1 MWPLKLDMTRDESRG
16 MLRRLELDTYSSVMS
31 TFRAQGA
38 LCKEKARILEE
49 LRKLLHISQDRHKAE
64 ARRVA
69 NDERLTT
76 VAEIIS
82 GPNSTQDWSR
92 EGRRTFPIL
101 PRTAPYTALSY
112 IANTVCEQITREN
125 SKLPHPFE
133 TSQNRLQKEQ
143 QQEEERKQK
152 LLQLEQQTKQEAQ
165 KAAAAAVVPIEI
177 KEELDEPVVAGP
189 PPPAVAMPVVE
200 PASNAVHPPVVTA
213 DPFVEA
219 ANKSYINNDL
229 KRSYPVEP
237 VPALSSPVPIDDDS
251 PLRKKPQLY
260 QELQKQEP
268 LMAPQSPIVTF
279 HQQFPPQQIPVGQG
293 PMSPHKNLTSP
304 NNFGMTPVPMPPNM
318 NNTNININI
327 NNNNFNP
334 KPVQAR
340 NSNKN
345 TERPRKTSVSKKN
358 QNKTKTPYQTN
369 KQAGGKANKNSIAQQ
384 QLQQAQMM
392 PGGPNVAP
400 GKGHKGNNSANS
412 PHLIHSY
419 ASPLL
424 PYEIPQQQPQL
435 VGATA
440 EISNEPLQL
449 QKHLT
454 SNAVYQPNQQTQQYG
469 MTPIKSA
476 PYTGS
481 YQQSMASMP
490 ASMQHQILP
499 SSKKDIQYNL
509 TKLNPTHSSSASM
522 KNNVNIPL
530 KQSGGSSSIMQ
541 GKGHP
546 LFNYQKKSPSKNVLI
561 PTSSAAA
568 ALASLGIP
576 KNIQPRKDVPKFRE
590 PDPSVNPADIPNPKI
605 IFSTSHH
612 QEPPAIAPKSSG
624 SQITILDQI
633 TLHPPHTIVPSTSV
647 GTGLTITPSQSIV
660 PVTHITPAAVPSS
673 PGTSPLA
680 GGKVI
685 TPPVGTIPANKL
697 VTIKGPNLAGFTP
710 VKSGSKLSVHKL
722 QLMPISSQPGGTK
735 NNVIVLPAKGGTL
748 NPGQKITIPR
758 SVVDPSTIISPPKV
772 IVQQQPDLNNIVLL
786 DLASEQ
792 NKLKTTT
799 QPKSVIT
806 EDTPVDIV
814 STPLD
819 VVTGAVKLQELKGF
833 LSPASSSGTSTTA
846 SPLTEKMVKPQQP
859 NNSNAS
865 KATKFEADSTA
876 PGPSVVPIPKKTKAN
891 HQPRGSTSVAALSK
905 KTKATTAAASST
917 TPAGREPTSAS
928 TARNPAMSSSTDWE
942 LELDQANQATNS
954 KPTPNPPPKVTQK
967 STARSTVA
975 TLPVTTPIPK
985 STSATPS
992 TIPINKKAQPQP
1004 LSSSSISSTS
1014 SNASSPVVVEQ
1025 QAVSSD
1031 VVVMPQRIA
1040 TQQHQQRAPPPVTPV
1055 GQKIALPAA
1064 LTTSPPNERSSDD
1077 TSATDSANAEEDPD
1091 PEYPAFREAT
1101 SESDDD
1107 YEHFNAVIEEDPDPE
1122 DAEDIHGERVE
1133 IVNVGYDTSRALI
1146 ADLEDTSGGIPTTA
1160 TAAMVVEEDDR
1171 NGGGGGSG
1179 CGPGT
1184 INPSSM
1190 NFVQYIEEADVG
1202 VGELV
1207 VDANGGGAV
1216 EESTSGGAANGTRN
1230 ITFEMV
1236 EIDSEGNKHTRTMSY
1251 EEALAEGNI
1260 MTEEDVKGGSSSG
1273 SSSGGGL
1280 VKGKTKSNS

>member
-1 MWPLKLDMTRDESRG
+1 MYCPKLFIFFPS
-16 MLRRLELDTYSSVMS
+16 
-31 TFRAQGA
+31 
-38 LCKEKARILEE
+38 
-49 LRKLLHISQDRHKAE
+49 
-64 ARRVA
+64 
-69 NDERLTT
+69 
-76 VAEIIS
+76 IS

-152 LLQLEQQTKQEAQ
+152 LLLEQAKLAQ
-165 KAAAAAVVPIEI
+165 AAVPIEI
-177 KEELDEPVVAGP
+177 KEEADEPMVAAL
-189 PPPAVAMPVVE
+189 PAAAPVAE
-200 PASNAVHPPVVTA
+200 PAPNVVHPPVVTA

-229 KRSYPVEP
+229 KRSYPIEP
-237 VPALSSPVPIDDDS
+237 LPALSSPVPIDDDS

-268 LMAPQSPIVTF
+268 LMPPQSPIVTF
-279 HQQFPPQQIPVGQG
+279 HQQFPTQQQQIPAIAAAPG

-304 NNFGMTPVPMPPNM
+304 NNFGMAPMVPMPQNM
-318 NNTNININI
+318 S
-327 NNNNFNP
+327 NNNFNNP
-334 KPVQAR
+334 KSAQGR

-345 TERPRKTSVSKKN
+345 TERPRKSSVSKKN

-369 KQAGGKANKNSIAQQ
+369 KQAGGKANKNSIAQAQMQ
-384 QLQQAQMM
+384 QQQQMM
-392 PGGPNVAP
+392 PEGPIVAP
-400 GKGHKGNNSANS
+400 GKSQKGNNNNSANS

-419 ASPLL
+419 ASPLI
-424 PYEIPQQQPQL
+424 PYEIPQQHQPQL

-440 EISNEPLQL
+440 EVPHEPLQL

-454 SNAVYQPNQQTQQYG
+454 SNAVYQPNQQYG

-476 PYTGS
+476 PYTGP
-481 YQQSMASMP
+481 YQQPMASMLAP
-490 ASMQHQILP
+490 NPVYGQQHQILP

-509 TKLNPTHSSSASM
+509 TKLNPTNSS

-530 KQSGGSSSIMQ
+530 KQSGGSSSSSLMQ

-568 ALASLGIP
+568 ALASFGIP

-612 QEPPAIAPKSSG
+612 QEPQAIAPKSSG

-647 GTGLTITPSQSIV
+647 GTGLTITPSQTIG

-680 GGKVI
+680 TGGKMI
-685 TPPVGTIPANKL
+685 TPPIGTIPANKL

-722 QLMPISSQPGGTK
+722 QLMPIGGQPGGNK

-758 SVVDPSTIISPPKV
+758 SSVTSVVDPATIISPPKV

-859 NNSNAS
+859 NSSAS

-876 PGPSVVPIPKKTKAN
+876 PGPSVSVPIPKKTKAN

-917 TPAGREPTSAS
+917 TTAGSDPT

-942 LELDQANQATNS
+942 LELDQANQATNT
-954 KPTPNPPPKVTQK
+954 KHPTQPNPPPKVTQK
-967 STARSTVA
+967 SSSRSTIPS
-975 TLPVTTPIPK
+975 LPVTNPPIPK
-985 STSATPS
+985 STTATPS
-992 TIPINKKAQPQP
+992 TGATSKKAAQP

-1025 QAVSSD
+1025 QD
-1031 VVVMPQRIA
+1031 VQRIA
-1040 TQQHQQRAPPPVTPV
+1040 AAAQQPRVTAPPPPPVTPV
-1055 GQKIALPAA
+1055 AQKIVLPAA
-1064 LTTSPPNERSSDD
+1064 LTTTTTSSPPNERSSDD

-1133 IVNVGYDTSRALI
+1133 IVNVGYA
-1146 ADLEDTSGGIPTTA
+1146 
-1160 TAAMVVEEDDR
+1160 
-1171 NGGGGGSG
+1171 
-1179 CGPGT
+1179 
-1184 INPSSM
+1184 
-1190 NFVQYIEEADVG
+1190 IEE
-1202 VGELV
+1202 ECCK
-1207 VDANGGGAV
+1207 GAKYC
-1216 EESTSGGAANGTRN
+1216 EDRAFLFITYQSGGA
-1230 ITFEMV
+1230 E
-1236 EIDSEGNKHTRTMSY
+1236 NKR
-1251 EEALAEGNI
+1251 
-1260 MTEEDVKGGSSSG
+1260 D
-1273 SSSGGGL
+1273 
-1280 VKGKTKSNS
+1280 KTQFDYV

>member
-1 MWPLKLDMTRDESRG
+1 MWPLKLDMTRDESHG

-31 TFRAQGA
+31 TFRAQGG
-38 LCKEKARILEE
+38 LCKEKTRILEE

-82 GPNSTQDWSR
+82 GPNSTQDWTR

-101 PRTAPYTALSY
+101 PRTTPYTALSY
-112 IANTVCEQITREN
+112 IANTVCEQITRQN
-125 SKLPHPFE
+125 CKLPHPFE

-143 QQEEERKQK
+143 QQQQQQEEEERKKKK
-152 LLQLEQQTKQEAQ
+152 LLEQQQKQA
-165 KAAAAAVVPIEI
+165 PIEI
-177 KEELDEPVVAGP
+177 KDEEDEPMEPVAGP
-189 PPPAVAMPVVE
+189 SKVTEPVPRPV
-200 PASNAVHPPVVTA
+200 PPVVTA
-213 DPFVEA
+213 DPFVEVF
-219 ANKSYINNDL
+219 NKSYINNEL
-229 KRSYPVEP
+229 KRTYPIE
-237 VPALSSPVPIDDDS
+237 SSPSICSPDPIDEDS

-268 LMAPQSPIVTF
+268 PMSPIVTF
-279 HQQFPPQQIPVGQG
+279 HTQG
-293 PMSPHKNLTSP
+293 PMSPHKNLTSL
-304 NNFGMTPVPMPPNM
+304 NQNFTMAATAAAAMATTTASVPPNF
-318 NNTNININI
+318 NNNSNM
-327 NNNNFNP
+327 NNNFNP
-334 KPVQAR
+334 KPAQGR

-345 TERPRKTSVSKKN
+345 TERSRKTSVSRKN

-369 KQAGGKANKNSIAQQ
+369 KQAGGRANKNSIAQQ
-384 QLQQAQMM
+384 QMQPNQMM
-392 PGGPNVAP
+392 PGGPIAAP
-400 GKGHKGNNSANS
+400 GKGPGAKGNNTSNS

-419 ASPLL
+419 ACPLV
-424 PYEIPQQQPQL
+424 PYEIPQQQPHL

-440 EISNEPLQL
+440 EISSEPLQL

-476 PYTGS
+476 PYSTP
-481 YQQSMASMP
+481 YQQPMAAP
-490 ASMQHQILP
+490 NPVYGQQHQILP

-509 TKLNPTHSSSASM
+509 TKLNPTNSGSSSSM

-530 KQSGGSSSIMQ
+530 KQSGSSSSSSSLMQ

-576 KNIQPRKDVPKFRE
+576 KTIQPRKDVPMASKFRE
-590 PDPSVNPADIPNPKI
+590 PDPSINPADIPNPKI

-633 TLHPPHTIVPSTSV
+633 TLHPPHTIVPSTSA
-647 GTGLTITPSQSIV
+647 GTGLTITPSQTIV
-660 PVTHITPAAVPSS
+660 PVTHITPAVPSSS

-680 GGKVI
+680 GGKII
-685 TPPVGTIPANKL
+685 TSPIGTIPANKL
-697 VTIKGPNLAGFTP
+697 VPIKGPNLAGFTP

-722 QLMPISSQPGGTK
+722 QLMPISSQPGSAK
-735 NNVIVLPAKGGTL
+735 NNVIVLPAKTGTL

-758 SVVDPSTIISPPKV
+758 SSVTNVVDPATIISPPKV
-772 IVQQQPDLNNIVLL
+772 IVQQQPDLNNIVVL

-792 NKLKTTT
+792 SKLKST
-799 QPKSVIT
+799 QTPKSVIT

-846 SPLTEKMVKPQQP
+846 SPLTEKMVKPQP
-859 NNSNAS
+859 LNSNAS

-876 PGPSVVPIPKKTKAN
+876 PGPSVAPIPKKTKAN
-891 HQPRGSTSVAALSK
+891 HQPRGSTSAAALSK

-917 TPAGREPTSAS
+917 TPAGSDHNPAS
-928 TARNPAMSSSTDWE
+928 TARNPVMSSSTDWE
-942 LELDQANQATNS
+942 LELDQANQATNI
-954 KPTPNPPPKVTQK
+954 KQAPTNPPPKTTQK
-967 STARSTVA
+967 SNPVAPLPKPTLPTPSSTV
-975 TLPVTTPIPK
+975 VSRKTT
-985 STSATPS
+985 
-992 TIPINKKAQPQP
+992 QP

-1025 QAVSSD
+1025 IVSSD
-1031 VVVMPQRIA
+1031 VVVVPRIA
-1040 TQQHQQRAPPPVTPV
+1040 TASVPQRTVPSNAAPPQPPVTPPIA
-1055 GQKIALPAA
+1055 QKVHHVPAA
-1064 LTTSPPNERSSDD
+1064 ITTSPPNERSSDD

-1146 ADLEDTSGGIPTTA
+1146 ADLEDTSGGTAVGASATGATA
-1160 TAAMVVEEDDR
+1160 TIVVDDDDDEDDGR
-1171 NGGGGGSG
+1171 NGG
-1179 CGPGT
+1179 T
-1184 INPSSM
+1184 TVINPSSM

-1202 VGELV
+1202 GAELEAV
-1207 VDANGGGAV
+1207 AGG
-1216 EESTSGGAANGTRN
+1216 ESTSAANGTTQN

-1236 EIDSEGNKHTRTMSY
+1236 EIDADGNKHARTMSF
-1251 EEALAEGNI
+1251 EEALAEGHYDLT
-1260 MTEEDVKGGSSSG
+1260 TEEDVEEVKGDGASGTGSG
-1273 SSSGGGL
+1273 VGL
-1280 VKGKTKSNS
+1280 VKGKTKSLS

>member
-49 LRKLLHISQDRHKAE
+49 LRRLLHISQDRHKAE

-101 PRTAPYTALSY
+101 PRTTPYTALSY

-152 LLQLEQQTKQEAQ
+152 LLLEKETKDQAS
-165 KAAAAAVVPIEI
+165 APIAI
-177 KEELDEPVVAGP
+177 KEEENDLMVTTPLTSV
-189 PPPAVAMPVVE
+189 PAVE
-200 PASNAVHPPVVTA
+200 PSPNKVHLPVVTV

-229 KRSYPVEP
+229 KRSYPIDP
-237 VPALSSPVPIDDDS
+237 SPSLSSPVQIDDDS

-268 LMAPQSPIVTF
+268 VISPQSPIVTF
-279 HQQFPPQQIPVGQG
+279 HSQFSPQQISAED

-304 NNFGMTPVPMPPNM
+304 NNVGMTAGTMPSNM
-318 NNTNININI
+318 NNTNININ
-327 NNNNFNP
+327 NNFNP
-334 KPVQAR
+334 KAVQGR

-345 TERPRKTSVSKKN
+345 TERPRKSSVSKKN

-369 KQAGGKANKNSIAQQ
+369 KQVGGKANKNSIAQQ
-384 QLQQAQMM
+384 QLQQTQMM
-392 PGGPNVAP
+392 PSGPSSAP
-400 GKGHKGNNSANS
+400 GKGQKGNNSANS

-424 PYEIPQQQPQL
+424 PYEIPQQQSQL

-440 EISNEPLQL
+440 EISSEPLQL

-454 SNAVYQPNQQTQQYG
+454 SNTVYQPNQQTQQYG

-481 YQQSMASMP
+481 YQQSNTNMP
-490 ASMQHQILP
+490 APNPIYGQQHQILP

-509 TKLNPTHSSSASM
+509 TKLNPTNSSSASI
-522 KNNVNIPL
+522 KNNINIPL
-530 KQSGGSSSIMQ
+530 KQSSGSSSSSASIMQ

-576 KNIQPRKDVPKFRE
+576 KTIQPRKDVPKFRE

-612 QEPPAIAPKSSG
+612 QEPAAPAIAPKSSG

-633 TLHPPHTIVPSTSV
+633 TLHPPHTIVPSTSA

-680 GGKVI
+680 AGKVI

-722 QLMPISSQPGGTK
+722 QLMPISSQPGRTK

-758 SVVDPSTIISPPKV
+758 SSVTSVIDPATIISPPKV

-786 DLASEQ
+786 DLASEP
-792 NKLKTTT
+792 NKLKTIT

-806 EDTPVDIV
+806 EDTA

-819 VVTGAVKLQELKGF
+819 VVTGAAKLQELKGF

-859 NNSNAS
+859 NSNVS

-876 PGPSVVPIPKKTKAN
+876 PGPSVAPIPKKPKAN
-891 HQPRGSTSVAALSK
+891 HQPRASTSVAALSK

-917 TPAGREPTSAS
+917 TPTGSDPTSAS

-942 LELDQANQATNS
+942 LELDQANQATNF
-954 KPTPNPPPKVTQK
+954 KQTPNPPPKVAQK
-967 STARSTVA
+967 SAPRSAIA

-985 STSATPS
+985 STPATLS
-992 TIPINKKAQPQP
+992 NVAGKKASQP

-1025 QAVSSD
+1025 IVSSD
-1031 VVVMPQRIA
+1031 VVVVPQRIA
-1040 TQQHQQRAPPPVTPV
+1040 AQQQQRITAAPSQPPVTPV
-1055 GQKIALPAA
+1055 GQKVVLPSA

-1146 ADLEDTSGGIPTTA
+1146 ADLEDTSGGTPTTA
-1160 TAAMVVEEDDR
+1160 AAMVVEEDDR
-1171 NGGGGGSG
+1171 NGAGGGGG
-1179 CGPGT
+1179 GT

-1202 VGELV
+1202 VGELI
-1207 VDANGGGAV
+1207 VDANGGAG
-1216 EESTSGGAANGTRN
+1216 ESTSGSNGTRN

-1236 EIDSEGNKHTRTMSY
+1236 EIDSEGNKHTRTLSY
-1251 EEALAEGNI
+1251 EEALAEGHI
-1260 MTEEDVKGGSSSG
+1260 TTEEDVKGGTSSS
-1273 SSSGGGL
+1273 SNSTSGAGL
-1280 VKGKTKSNS
+1280 VKGKTKSTS

>member
-152 LLQLEQQTKQEAQ
+152 LLLEQAKLAQ
-165 KAAAAAVVPIEI
+165 AAVPIEI
-177 KEELDEPVVAGP
+177 KEEADEPMVAAL
-189 PPPAVAMPVVE
+189 PAAAPEPVPNV
-200 PASNAVHPPVVTA
+200 VHPPVVTA

-229 KRSYPVEP
+229 KRSYPIEP
-237 VPALSSPVPIDDDS
+237 LPALSSPVPIDDDS

-260 QELQKQEP
+260 QELQRQEP
-268 LMAPQSPIVTF
+268 PMPPQSPIVTF
-279 HQQFPPQQIPVGQG
+279 HQQFPTQQQQQQIPAVAAG
-293 PMSPHKNLTSP
+293 PMSPHNNLTSP
-304 NNFGMTPVPMPPNM
+304 NNFGMAPMVPMPQNM
-318 NNTNININI
+318 S
-327 NNNNFNP
+327 NNNFNNP
-334 KPVQAR
+334 KPAQGR

-345 TERPRKTSVSKKN
+345 TERPRKSSVSKKN

-369 KQAGGKANKNSIAQQ
+369 KQAGGKANKNSIAQAQMQ
-384 QLQQAQMM
+384 QQQQMM
-392 PGGPNVAP
+392 PGGPIVAP
-400 GKGHKGNNSANS
+400 GKSQKGNNNNSNSANS

-419 ASPLL
+419 ASPLI
-424 PYEIPQQQPQL
+424 PYEIPQQHQPQL

-440 EISNEPLQL
+440 EVPHEPLQL

-454 SNAVYQPNQQTQQYG
+454 SNAVYQPNQQYG

-476 PYTGS
+476 PYTGP
-481 YQQSMASMP
+481 YQQPMASMP
-490 ASMQHQILP
+490 APNPVYGQQHQILP

-509 TKLNPTHSSSASM
+509 TKLNPTNSS

-530 KQSGGSSSIMQ
+530 KQSGGSSSLMQ

-568 ALASLGIP
+568 ALASFGIP

-612 QEPPAIAPKSSG
+612 QEPQAIAPKSSG

-647 GTGLTITPSQSIV
+647 GTGLTITPSQTIG

-680 GGKVI
+680 PGGKMI
-685 TPPVGTIPANKL
+685 TPPIGTIPANKL

-722 QLMPISSQPGGTK
+722 QLMPIGGQPGGNK

-758 SVVDPSTIISPPKV
+758 SSVTSVVDPATIISPPKV

-806 EDTPVDIV
+806 DDTPVDIV

-859 NNSNAS
+859 NSSAS

-876 PGPSVVPIPKKTKAN
+876 PGPSAVPVPKKTKAN

-917 TPAGREPTSAS
+917 TTAGSDPT

-942 LELDQANQATNS
+942 LELDQANQATNT
-954 KPTPNPPPKVTQK
+954 KHPTQPNPPPKVTQK
-967 STARSTVA
+967 SSSRSTIP
-975 TLPVTTPIPK
+975 TLPVTNNPSIPK
-985 STSATPS
+985 PSTATPS
-992 TIPINKKAQPQP
+992 TSKKTAQP

-1025 QAVSSD
+1025 D
-1031 VVVMPQRIA
+1031 VQRIA
-1040 TQQHQQRAPPPVTPV
+1040 AASAAQQPRVTAPPPPPPVTPV
-1055 GQKIALPAA
+1055 AQKIVLP
-1064 LTTSPPNERSSDD
+1064 LTTTTTSSPPNERSSDD

-1146 ADLEDTSGGIPTTA
+1146 ADLEDTSGGTP
-1160 TAAMVVEEDDR
+1160 TAAAAMIVEEDDR
-1171 NGGGGGSG
+1171 NGGGVG
-1179 CGPGT
+1179 GT

-1207 VDANGGGAV
+1207 VDANGGAAV
-1216 EESTSGGAANGTRN
+1216 GESTSGANGTRN

-1251 EEALAEGNI
+1251 EEALAEGHI
-1260 MTEEDVKGGSSSG
+1260 TTEEADVKGGSSGGSG
-1273 SSSGGGL
+1273 AAGL
-1280 VKGKTKSNS
+1280 VKGKTKMAS

>member
-38 LCKEKARILEE
+38 LCREKARILEE

-133 TSQNRLQKEQ
+133 TSQNRLQKEKE
-143 QQEEERKQK
+143 QEEERK
-152 LLQLEQQTKQEAQ
+152 LLLEQQTKQAQ
-165 KAAAAAVVPIEI
+165 TAVAVPIEI
-177 KEELDEPVVAGP
+177 KEEEDEPMVAMA
-189 PPPAVAMPVVE
+189 PPPAPAAAVPLVE
-200 PASNAVHPPVVTA
+200 AASSVVHPPVVTV

-229 KRSYPVEP
+229 KRSYPIEP
-237 VPALSSPVPIDDDS
+237 SPAPVPIDDDS

-268 LMAPQSPIVTF
+268 LMAMPQSPIVTF
-279 HQQFPPQQIPVGQG
+279 HPQFPPQQMIPVAAQG

-304 NNFGMTPVPMPPNM
+304 NNFGMAQVPMPSNM
-318 NNTNININI
+318 INTNI
-327 NNNNFNP
+327 NNNFNP
-334 KPVQAR
+334 KPAQGR

-345 TERPRKTSVSKKN
+345 TERARKTSVSKKN
-358 QNKTKTPYQTN
+358 QNKTKTPYQSS
-369 KQAGGKANKNSIAQQ
+369 KQAGGKASKNSIAQQ
-384 QLQQAQMM
+384 QMM
-392 PGGPNVAP
+392 PGGPIVAP
-400 GKGHKGNNSANS
+400 GKGGQKGNNSANS

-424 PYEIPQQQPQL
+424 PYEIPQHQPQL

-440 EISNEPLQL
+440 EIANEPLQL

-454 SNAVYQPNQQTQQYG
+454 SNAVYQPNQQSQYG

-476 PYTGS
+476 PYTGP
-481 YQQSMASMP
+481 YQQPLANMP
-490 ASMQHQILP
+490 APNPVYGQQHQILP

-509 TKLNPTHSSSASM
+509 TKLNPTNSSGAASM

-576 KNIQPRKDVPKFRE
+576 KNIAPRKDVPKFRE

-612 QEPPAIAPKSSG
+612 HAESPAAIAPKSSG

-633 TLHPPHTIVPSTSV
+633 TLHPPHTIVPSTSA
-647 GTGLTITPSQSIV
+647 GTGLTITPSNTI
-660 PVTHITPAAVPSS
+660 THITPAAVPSS

-680 GGKVI
+680 GGKVM
-685 TPPVGTIPANKL
+685 PSPAVGTIPANKL

-722 QLMPISSQPGGTK
+722 QLMPISSQPGGAK
-735 NNVIVLPAKGGTL
+735 NNVIVLPAKAGTL

-758 SVVDPSTIISPPKV
+758 SSVTSVVDPATIISPPKV

-792 NKLKTTT
+792 NKLKTT

-859 NNSNAS
+859 NSSAS
-865 KATKFEADSTA
+865 KPTKFEADSTA
-876 PGPSVVPIPKKTKAN
+876 PGPSVVPKKTKAA

-917 TPAGREPTSAS
+917 TPAGSDHP

-942 LELDQANQATNS
+942 LELDQANQATNI
-954 KPTPNPPPKVTQK
+954 KQTPNPPPKATQK
-967 STARSTVA
+967 SGSRSAIA
-975 TLPVTTPIPK
+975 TLPLTTPIPK
-985 STSATPS
+985 STPASIPS
-992 TIPINKKAQPQP
+992 KKAPQP

-1025 QAVSSD
+1025 QRVITA
-1031 VVVMPQRIA
+1031 A
-1040 TQQHQQRAPPPVTPV
+1040 AAAPPVTPV
-1055 GQKIALPAA
+1055 GQKVVLPAAA

-1146 ADLEDTSGGIPTTA
+1146 ADLEDTSGGTPTA
-1160 TAAMVVEEDDR
+1160 TAAAAAAMVVEEDDR
-1171 NGGGGGSG
+1171 NGGGGGVGASG
-1179 CGPGT
+1179 ST

-1207 VDANGGGAV
+1207 VDANGGAG
-1216 EESTSGGAANGTRN
+1216 ESTGSGAAANGTRN

-1251 EEALAEGNI
+1251 EEALAEGHI
-1260 MTEEDVKGGSSSG
+1260 TTEEDVKGSSS

-1280 VKGKTKSNS
+1280 VKGKTKSTA